1 MMPNLSHSRQALH
14 IRAVA
19 NEAPRIVPQ
28 EIVDENA
35 EILVVPENQYAPGEG
50 APTESREYEVRFG
63 QIYLSKPT
71 ITEADGETS
80 ILFPKESRLRN
91 LT

>member
-1 MMPNLSHSRQALH
+1 MVS
-14 IRAVA
+14 
-19 NEAPRIVPQ
+19 Q

-35 EILVVPENQYAPGEG
+35 EIIVTPENQYNPSGERAAEG
-50 APTESREYEVRFG
+50 AEHEIRFG

-80 ILFPKESRLRN
+80 ILFPKEARLRN
-91 LT
+91 LTCALGARAPAHNPTPPCRPQRFGA

>member
-1 MMPNLSHSRQALH
+1 MQV
-14 IRAVA
+14 RAVL
-19 NEAPRIVPQ
+19 Q

-50 APTESREYEVRFG
+50 AQTESKEYEVRFG

-91 LT
+91 LTCAALLIRGHQLRSFA